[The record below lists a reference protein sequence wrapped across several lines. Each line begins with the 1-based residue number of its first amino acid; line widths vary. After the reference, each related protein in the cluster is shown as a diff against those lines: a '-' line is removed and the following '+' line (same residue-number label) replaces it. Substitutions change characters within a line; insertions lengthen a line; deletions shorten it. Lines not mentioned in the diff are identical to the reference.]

1 MKRNSMNAK
10 QALVIAGGQWQVP
23 LIEELKSKNYL
34 VTVVDPF
41 DDSKGVLISD
51 FHIKSDV
58 RDKEFILSQIE
69 NDYDIV
75 ATDQSDVAVETVA
88 YLADRMNLVGNAID
102 VVRKFSNKFLSRQYA
117 QSIGV
122 PIPCFCEVDTV
133 EKIQQFIDCTS
144 KNYILKPS
152 DAQSSKGI
160 HIITPEASIE
170 DISSYLADALRYSY
184 TKKAILEQFVTG
196 YEITVEGFC
205 SNGKHQV
212 LAISRKEHFK
222 TGVASRLMY
231 PGNIP
236 CDIKDKIID
245 VDNLYVELSG
255 LKFGPTHAEYIINEE
270 TGEFWLVEI
279 ACRGGGTLI
288 SSDIVKWVSG
298 FDMQK
303 AYISSLEGETID
315 VKSIIPQQNAAEL
328 HFFEFG
334 SGVVLDINGVDIV
347 ACMPE
352 VLMLDLPIKI
362 GDTIKSC
369 VDDRSRQGFV
379 IVQSN
384 TKEELN
390 SLIEKIEKTIN
401 IVLKK

>member
-1 MKRNSMNAK
+1 MKY
-10 QALVIAGGQWQVP
+10 ALVVAGGQWQVP
-23 LIEELKSKNYL
+23 LITELKNHGYN
-34 VTVVDPF
+34 VTVVDPY
-41 DDSKGVLISD
+41 DDSLGVLMAD
-51 FHIKSDV
+51 RHIKYDV
-58 RDKEFILSQIE
+58 RDKENILSQIS
-69 NDYDIV
+69 DRYDIV
-75 ATDQSDVAVETVA
+75 ATDQSDVSVETVA
-88 YLADRMNLVGNAID
+88 FLANKLNLKGNNLE
-102 VVRKFSNKFLSRQYA
+102 VVRRYSNKYLSRQYA

-122 PIPCFCEVDTV
+122 PVPYFCEVDTI
-133 EKIQQFIDCTS
+133 EEIQQFICKQS
-144 KNYILKPS
+144 GIYIIKPS

-160 HIITPEASIE
+160 HIISPESSVD
-170 DISSYLADALRYSY
+170 DITNFLADALQYSY

-231 PGNIP
+231 PGKIP
-236 CDIKDKIID
+236 DDIRDKIIA
-245 VDNLYVELSG
+245 VDNQYVELSG
-255 LKFGPTHAEYIINEE
+255 LNFGPTHAEYIINEE

-303 AYISSLEGETID
+303 AYIRCLEGEIID
-315 VKSIIPQQNAAEL
+315 VKSITPQHKAAEL

-334 SGVVLDINGVDIV
+334 SGVVLDINGLDIV
-347 ACMPE
+347 ANMPE
-352 VLMLDLPIKI
+352 VLLLDIPIQI
-362 GDTIKSC
+362 GDKIKSC

-379 IVQSN
+379 IVTADTSAKV
-384 TKEELN
+384 TE
-390 SLIEKIEKTIN
+390 IIDKIKHTIKV
-401 IVLKK
+401 ILKDE